1 LTGMFHLRIK
11 PVTDGCNRH
20 TVVGQN
26 HSEIVAQRPVAPL
39 IASAVDEDDRGKP
52 FLFFRQLEF

>member
-1 LTGMFHLRIK
+1 MT
-11 PVTDGCNRH
+11 P
-20 TVVGQN
+20 
-26 HSEIVAQRPVAPL
+26 EIVAQRPVAPL